1 MTSLISYGCTA
12 DALITGLEASD
23 HKAHTTRAPRG
34 RWMLPPLQLLTSVAV
49 LLARRIERVNR

>member
-1 MTSLISYGCTA
+1 MFISNTFGASADNLIQV
-12 DALITGLEASD
+12 LEASD
-23 HKAHTTRAPRG
+23 CASHTTTARRG